1 MSNHTFNSSGK
12 DRVTSVLGSTYAPK
26 VYQHMVAKGEIKPTT
41 VPKKRANKLSYIRQV
56 VCGLVNSQLYYEN
69 IMELVFEEEAR
80 TEKFKTFQA

>member
-41 VPKKRANKLSYIRQV
+41 VPKFRVNKLSYIRQV

-80 TEKFKTFQA
+80 TKKYKSFQA